1 MKYFVVDI
9 EANGLDVNTVDIH
22 CIVIQQPG
30 LEPEAYRPE
39 QVEEGILRLNSLL
52 AEGYV
57 LAGHNVIRYDIPVL
71 RRFGMDTPETGR
83 VYDTLVVSRAA
94 YPGSR
99 LGALDKEF
107 LRRNPVMREDL
118 MVGAHSLKAWG
129 LRLGN
134 QKEDYSGGFG
144 EFNEAMLHY
153 CIQDVA
159 VNVDLVEKLRDRI
172 VDSAAFLDCE
182 VARVAARMSD
192 VGFAFDVDKAEQLVV
207 TLTARREELTSQLR
221 EAFQP
226 WYAPAKRGE
235 VTTPKRNMVSRKY
248 DPGTEGYTNVAAGCG
263 YTKVVLTEFNPASTK
278 HIADRLTVVRG
289 WKPVLFTDGGQPQVT
304 AEVLR
309 DLTFPEAPL
318 LAEYQEIK
326 KILGYLSEGTNAW
339 LKLEKE
345 GRIHGTMNPTGTV
358 SSRCSHNRPNLGN
371 VPTRSELGHKCRELF
386 KAGEGKVI
394 IGADASGLQ
403 LRGLAHYL
411 GRWDG
416 GQYADQILNGDIHS
430 FNQKAIGLHTR
441 DAAKTFVY
449 ALLFGAGEGKLG
461 QTVIA
466 DEHAATGNGPPESKA
481 RALGKAARRRLGQS
495 IPAFDDLTE
504 GLKAAAA
511 SGKLRALDGRDIP
524 VASDH
529 VALAMLLQS
538 AEACIMKK
546 ALTLAAPRIY
556 ALGGEVVAMVHD
568 EIQVEGPPEN
578 AEAIGQALVDSMK
591 EAGEFF
597 DQRIPI
603 DGEYAVGPNWAATH

>member
-1 MKYFVVDI
+1 MDYFVVDI

-22 CIVIQQPG
+22 CIVIQRPG

-39 QVEEGILRLNSLL
+39 QTEEAILRLNSLL

-57 LAGHNVIRYDIPVL
+57 LAGHNVVRYDLPIL
-71 RRFGMDTPETGR
+71 RRYGMDAPEADR

-134 QKEDYSGGFG
+134 HKEDYDGGF
-144 EFNEAMLHY
+144 EQFNEAMLHY

-172 VDSAAFLDCE
+172 ADSAAFLDCE

-192 VGFAFDVDKAEQLVV
+192 VGFAFDVGKAEGLVV
-207 TLTARREELTSQLR
+207 ELTARREELTTQLR

-226 WYAPAKRGE
+226 WYAPAKPGE
-235 VTTPKRNMVSRKY
+235 VTVPKRNMVSRKY
-248 DPGTEGYTNVAAGCG
+248 APGTEGYTNVAAGCG
-263 YTKVVLTEFNPASTK
+263 YTKVVLNEFNPASTK
-278 HIADRLTVVRG
+278 HIADRLMKVRG
-289 WKPVLFTDGGQPQVT
+289 WDPVLFTDGGQPQVT

-309 DLTFPEAPL
+309 DLSFPEAPL

-339 LKLEKE
+339 LKLEKD
-345 GRIHGTMNPTGTV
+345 GRIHGNMNPTGTV

-371 VPTRSELGHKCRELF
+371 VPTRSDLGHKCRELF
-386 KAGEGKVI
+386 KAGAGKVI

-430 FNQKAIGLHTR
+430 FNQQAIGLHTR

-449 ALLFGAGEGKLG
+449 ALLFGAGEAKLG

-466 DEHAATGNGPPESKA
+466 DEHTATGSGPPDSKA

-495 IPAFDDLTE
+495 IPAFDELTE

-568 EIQVEGPPEN
+568 EIQAEGPPEN
-578 AEAIGQALVDSMK
+578 AEAIGQVLVDSMR

-603 DGEYAVGPNWAATH
+603 DGEYAVGPNWASTH